1 MANACLD
8 FFYEFAS
15 TYSYPA
21 AMRIEAVAAAAGVT
35 VRWRPFLLGP
45 IFAEAG
51 WTTSPFNLIP
61 AKGRNMWRDLE
72 RTTAAM
78 GLPFRRPDPFPQN
91 SLLAARV
98 ATALPDDG
106 RRAAFSTEV
115 YRAEFGEGLAI
126 ADPEVLGAILK
137 RIGVEPA
144 PLVVAAA
151 SETVKQALRATTD
164 EAKAKGLFGAPS
176 IVTADGEL
184 FWGNDRIE
192 QAVAWATRLGSHQ
205 GLSE

>member
-1 MANACLD
+1 MAAID

-21 AMRIEAVAAAAGVT
+21 AMRVEDVAAKAGVT

-72 RTTAAM
+72 RITADL
-78 GLPFRRPDPFPQN
+78 GLPFQKPDPFPQS
-91 SLLAARV
+91 SLTAARI
-98 ATALPDDG
+98 ATSLPDDG
-106 RRAAFSTEV
+106 KRAAFSREL
-115 YRAEFGEGLAI
+115 YRLEFGEGLSITDA
-126 ADPEVLGAILK
+126 EVLGRALK
-137 RIGVEPA
+137 AAGVEPA
-144 PLVVAAA
+144 MALIAAG
-151 SETVKQALRATTD
+151 SDGVKQALRATTE

-192 QAVAWATRLGSHQ
+192 QAVAWAARGVPA
-205 GLSE
+205 

>member
-1 MANACLD
+1 MAAID

-21 AMRIEAVAAAAGVT
+21 AMRVEEVAGKAGVT

-72 RTTAAM
+72 RITADL
-78 GLPFRRPDPFPQN
+78 GLPFQKPDPFPQN
-91 SLLAARV
+91 GLTAARI
-98 ATALPDDG
+98 ATSLPDDG
-106 RRAAFSTEV
+106 KRAAFSREL
-115 YRAEFGEGLAI
+115 YRLEFGEGLSITDA
-126 ADPEVLGAILK
+126 EVLGRALK
-137 RIGVEPA
+137 AAGVEPA
-144 PLVVAAA
+144 MALIAAG
-151 SETVKQALRATTD
+151 SDGVKQALRATTE

-192 QAVAWATRLGSHQ
+192 QAVAWAARGVPA
-205 GLSE
+205 

>member
-1 MANACLD
+1 MATPSVD

-21 AMRIEAVAAAAGVT
+21 AMRIGEVAEAAGVV

-78 GLPFRRPDPFPQN
+78 GLPFRKPDPFPQN
-91 SLLAARV
+91 SLLAARI

-106 RRAAFSTEV
+106 KRAAFSKEV
-115 YRAEFGEGLAI
+115 YRTEFGEGRSI
-126 ADPEVLGAILK
+126 ADPDVIGTILK
-137 RIGVEPA
+137 RLGIEPA
-144 PLVVAAA
+144 TLIVAAG
-151 SETVKQALRATTD
+151 SEANKQALRATTE
-164 EAKAKGLFGAPS
+164 EAKARGLFGAPS
-176 IVTADGEL
+176 IVTSGGEL
-184 FWGNDRIE
+184 FWGNDRVE
-192 QAVAWATRLGSHQ
+192 QAVAWAKAHA
-205 GLSE
+205 

>member
-1 MANACLD
+1 MAPVD

-21 AMRIEAVAAAAGVT
+21 AMRVEEVAAARGVT

-51 WTTSPFNLIP
+51 WTTSPFNLMP

-72 RTTAAM
+72 RTTATM
-78 GLPFRRPDPFPQN
+78 GLPFRKPDPFPQN
-91 SLLAARV
+91 SLLAARI

-106 RRAAFSTEV
+106 RRAAFSKEV

-126 ADPEVLGAILK
+126 AEPQVLGAILK
-137 RIGVEPA
+137 RIGIEPA
-144 PLVVAAA
+144 PLVVAAG
-151 SETVKQALRATTD
+151 SDQVKQALRAATE

-176 IVTADGEL
+176 IVTSDGEL

-192 QAVAWATRLGSHQ
+192 QAVDWAKSRA
-205 GLSE
+205 

>member
-1 MANACLD
+1 MAAID

-21 AMRIEAVAAAAGVT
+21 AMRVEEVAGKAGVT

-61 AKGRNMWRDLE
+61 AKGRNMWRDIE
-72 RTTAAM
+72 RITADL
-78 GLPFRRPDPFPQN
+78 GLPFEKPDPFPQN
-91 SLLAARV
+91 GLTAARI
-98 ATALPDDG
+98 ATSLPDDG
-106 RRAAFSTEV
+106 KRAAFSREL
-115 YRAEFGEGLAI
+115 YRLAFGEGLSITDA
-126 ADPEVLGAILK
+126 EVLGRALK
-137 RIGVEPA
+137 AAGVEPA
-144 PLVVAAA
+144 TALIAAG
-151 SETVKQALRATTD
+151 SDGVKQALRATTE

-192 QAVAWATRLGSHQ
+192 QAVAWAARST
-205 GLSE
+205 

>member
-1 MANACLD
+1 MAAID

-21 AMRIEAVAAAAGVT
+21 AMRVEEVAGKAGVT

-72 RTTAAM
+72 RITADL
-78 GLPFRRPDPFPQN
+78 GLPFQKPDPFPQN
-91 SLLAARV
+91 SLTAARI
-98 ATALPDDG
+98 ATSLPDDG
-106 RRAAFSTEV
+106 KRASFSREL
-115 YRAEFGEGLAI
+115 YRLAFGEGLSITDA
-126 ADPEVLGAILK
+126 EVLGRALK
-137 RIGVEPA
+137 AAGVEPA
-144 PLVVAAA
+144 TALIAAG
-151 SETVKQALRATTD
+151 SDGVKQALRATTE

-176 IVTADGEL
+176 IVTGDGEL

-192 QAVAWATRLGSHQ
+192 QAVAWAGKAGSA
-205 GLSE
+205 

>member
-1 MANACLD
+1 MAKPSVD

-21 AMRIEAVAAAAGVT
+21 AMRVEALADAAGVT
-35 VRWRPFLLGP
+35 VNWRPFLLGP

-51 WTTSPFNLIP
+51 WTTSPFNLMP
-61 AKGRNMWRDLE
+61 AKGRAMWRDLE
-72 RTTAAM
+72 RTTGAM
-78 GLPFRRPDPFPQN
+78 GLPFRKPDPFPQN
-91 SLLAARV
+91 SLLAARI

-106 RRAAFSTEV
+106 RRAAFSKEV

-126 ADPEVLGAILK
+126 ADPQVLGAILK
-137 RIGVEPA
+137 RIGIEPA
-144 PLVVAAA
+144 PLVVAAG
-151 SETVKQALRATTD
+151 SDQVKQALRATTD

-176 IVTADGEL
+176 IVTSDGEL

-192 QAVAWATRLGSHQ
+192 QAVDWAKSHA
-205 GLSE
+205 